1 MMKQVGGIH
10 FQSSVIIGGAKE
22 RCVKNFP
29 TFSWGAVLA
38 WFCACALFNV
48 AAPPLLVYAEEGES
62 WKLMLQRNYEEIQY
76 QIDYVDGV
84 SQNLPGMVRQT
95 RQDLASL
102 KKKLDELMVLGRVS
116 GSNPKEL
123 RAVLAG
129 LEMLQTRVDA
139 VTQPFTKADA
149 DLKRFQDRLTE
160 LESEFAKQ
168 AAEGSS
174 PEIAKALGDFLG
186 DLKKLKGKLGRV
198 KTVLDQGLGPT
209 RDLQAGIGRSAE
221 AVSERIPRAW
231 RDYYLT
237 PGQALLT
244 LGAWQEA
251 VQRLGDLG
259 KFISVYSS
267 LFDANGSRLK
277 DALTRFLGLLA
288 VMAGLSALALRRLRS
303 WMPGADIWQPARAL
317 AWIALGAGVMF
328 ATSGEA
334 FVLLR
339 AETSALGEILIGRG
353 AFGLAWFLRRRQL
366 GESAP
371 AKNPAAAAWW
381 MFALAVMMQMPWL
394 PGAPRAAVW
403 IAALLLAGWLI
414 RRGRAG
420 AGETVVSRF
429 SRLAGWLYPLLCLP
443 ALFGF
448 VNLTLLAVIG
458 WFLLLIFLQTGLA
471 LYGLV
476 GRALENPPMGLIQ
489 QIALSAAGALALPMT
504 IIASA
509 GGFLFWLC
517 LSMGGSRLFWA
528 LVGSDVEGEGLSL
541 DLGRAAMIFIGF
553 YVARAAVGVA
563 DRLIEEL
570 PAKRPD
576 LERGVLNLLE
586 TLSGYLI
593 WGVYALCALRLT
605 GASFTSLAV
614 VAGGLSVGIGFG
626 MQNIINNFI
635 SGLILLFGRSV
646 QAGDTLQIG
655 DMQGVVQRVNIRNT
669 VVQTGDNATVFVPN
683 SDLIAQKIVNWSHK
697 DRRVRR
703 SLDVGA
709 APGSNPAKVM
719 DLLLLAASRHPL
731 VLAEPKPSVHFT
743 AFGDAALKFRL
754 SFWVDDLDHAG
765 RALSDIHLAV
775 EKLFSENGVVIP
787 FPQRDPQQAQTPAPE
802 AGREAVRE

>member
-1 MMKQVGGIH
+1 MTIRSILLPLAIV
-10 FQSSVIIGGAKE
+10 FA
-22 RCVKNFP
+22 
-29 TFSWGAVLA
+29 AVP
-38 WFCACALFNV
+38 AL
-48 AAPPLLVYAEEGES
+48 AEEGES

-95 RQDLASL
+95 RQDLAAL
-102 KKKLDELMVLGRVS
+102 KKKLDELMVLGRAT
-116 GSNPKEL
+116 GGNPKEL

-129 LEMLQTRVDA
+129 LELLQARVDA
-139 VTQPFTKADA
+139 VTMPFTKADA

-160 LESEFAKQ
+160 LETEFAKQ
-168 AAEGSS
+168 AAEGPS

-209 RDLQAGIGRSAE
+209 RDLKAGIGRSAE

-231 RDYYLT
+231 RDYYLN
-237 PGQALLT
+237 PGKALLT
-244 LGAWQEA
+244 VGAWQEA
-251 VQRLGDLG
+251 VQRLGDMG
-259 KFISVYSS
+259 KFLSVYSS
-267 LFDANGSRLK
+267 LFEGDGPRLR
-277 DALTRFLGLLA
+277 DVLTRFFGFML
-288 VMAGLSALALRRLRS
+288 VMGALCALALRRLRS
-303 WMPGADIWQPARAL
+303 WLPDAGVFGPARAL
-317 AWIALGAGVMF
+317 AWIAGGAGIMF

-334 FVLLR
+334 FVLMR
-339 AETSALGEILIGRG
+339 AETSALGEVLIGRG

-366 GESAP
+366 GARAP
-371 AKNPAAAAWW
+371 ARNPAGAAWW

-394 PGAPRAAVW
+394 PDAPRAAVW
-403 IAALLLAGWLI
+403 IAALLVAGWLI
-414 RRGRAG
+414 RRGG
-420 AGETVVSRF
+420 AGTDDTAVSRL
-429 SRLAGWLYPLLCLP
+429 SRLAGWLYPALCLP

-448 VNLTLLAVIG
+448 VNLTLLTVIG
-458 WFLLLIFLQTGLA
+458 WFLLLIFLQAGLA

-476 GRALENPPMGLIQ
+476 GRVLENPPAGLIPQ
-489 QIALSAAGALALPMT
+489 AAWSAVGALTLPMT
-504 IIASA
+504 VIASA

-528 LVGSDVEGEGLSL
+528 MLGSDVEGEGLSL
-541 DLGRAAMIFIGF
+541 DLGRAAVIFIGF
-553 YVARAAVGVA
+553 YMARAAVRVA
-563 DRLIEEL
+563 DRLIEEI

-586 TLSGYLI
+586 TLSVYLI
-593 WGVYALCALRLT
+593 WGVYALCALRLV

-646 QAGDTLQIG
+646 QAGDVLQIG

-683 SDLIAQKIVNWSHK
+683 SDLIAQRIVNWSHK

-703 SLDVGA
+703 SLEVGA
-709 APGSNPAKVM
+709 APGSNPSKAM
-719 DLLLLAASRHPL
+719 ELLVRAAREHPL
-731 VLAEPKPSVHFT
+731 VLAEPKPMAQFT
-743 AFGDAALKFRL
+743 AFGETALRFKL
-754 SFWVDDLDHAG
+754 QYWVADLDHAG
-765 RALSDIHLAV
+765 RASSDIHLAV
-775 EKLFSENGVVIP
+775 DRLFKENGVDIA
-787 FPQRDPQQAQTPAPE
+787 FPQRDSQPVQPVQAAQAPAPATG
-802 AGREAVRE
+802 AGREGAKE